1 MNNIYISFSPY
12 IAKFLRK
19 ELSTG
24 GKPIDI
30 PEHLRSIRYWR
41 TKPSCAHARLYEL
54 NRKPTLREMFIGALR
69 VPGKKYPLSYVPYSL
84 AFSEEEYKAMPAS
97 DEKRDELVAFLL
109 PVTIPYGHAA
119 HIPTNSKTIMAQTQG
134 EQLHRAFI
142 HYFYEQF
149 SHFLHRYQQEC
160 METMHIFTVM
170 EAIEK
175 FSEQYDLSSNDQYAI
190 RKQYY
195 RHRLMHPLP

>member
-30 PEHLRSIRYWR
+30 PTHLRSIRYWR
-41 TKPSCAHARLYEL
+41 TKPSCTYATLYEL
-54 NRKPTLREMFIGALR
+54 NRKPTLREMFIKALR
-69 VPGKKYPLSYVPYSL
+69 VPGKKHSLSYAPYSL
-84 AFSEEEYKAMPAS
+84 AFSEEEYKAMPPS
-97 DEKRDELVAFLL
+97 EEKRDELVAFLL
-109 PVTIPYGHAA
+109 PATIPCGHYAQ
-119 HIPTNSKTIMAQTQG
+119 IPTNDKTIMAQAQG

-149 SHFLHRYQQEC
+149 SYFLHRYQQEC
-160 METMHIFTVM
+160 METNKIFTVV
-170 EAIEK
+170 EAIER
-175 FSEQYDLSSNDQYAI
+175 FSEQYDLSSNDQNAI
-190 RKQYY
+190 RIQYY
-195 RHRLMHPLP
+195 RHRLMRSQP